1 MTMIKPSKYKS
12 ISTTDLKSKPVV
24 ALNITEKSKA
34 NTILNKLMQLIKL
47 KHT

>member
-1 MTMIKPSKYKS
+1 MTEPSKYKS
-12 ISTTDLKSKPVV
+12 ISTADLKAKPVIE
-24 ALNITEKSKA
+24 LNTTEKLKA